1 MADVEFWKKV
11 IQADLE
17 EIKKYGVSSFGPY
30 DGSDDN
36 DEDYSDE
43 EWED

>member
-1 MADVEFWKKV
+1 MTDVEFWVKV

-17 EIKKYGVSSFGPY
+17 DIKKYGVSSFGPY
-30 DGSDDN
+30 DGSDD

>member
-1 MADVEFWKKV
+1 MDVEFWKKV
-11 IQADLE
+11 IQADRE
-17 EIKKYGVSSFGPY
+17 DIKKYGVSSFGA
-30 DGSDDN
+30 DDDDDN

>member
-11 IQADLE
+11 IQADRE
-17 EIKKYGVSSFGPY
+17 DIKKYGLSSFGPY

-36 DEDYSDE
+36 DEDYCDE

>member
-1 MADVEFWKKV
+1 MTDVEFWKKV
-11 IQADLE
+11 IRTDRE
-17 EIKKYGVSSFGPY
+17 DIKKYGVSSFGI
-30 DGSDDN
+30 DDDDDD